1 MPGKEIVLSPAEYA
15 PVASAPPWPQD
26 KPRES
31 DAAIVT
37 IARWAKRNGH
47 FTVPLAVPPAMWLA
61 GLALHHYR
69 TGPYVLACG
78 VLLAACVWF
87 FAPHK
92 WDRKA
97 EQWYARLSAALG
109 AGWLALAAFA
119 GPLSGSVTA
128 VALAALLAAGGVA
141 WGFLWW
147 RHKRPR
153 GMRKRN
159 KLIAQCDAWW
169 LSHCH
174 AWNLHGSHVIDA
186 KLSGVTLWMRVQ
198 GIAGRHSFQHFQQ
211 AVHLIESAAEGQSD
225 IGLVRVAAVKGH
237 PSQADI
243 FLKQENPLR
252 EPVEYDMALAP
263 QSVHDPAPFGKLE
276 SVTWKMVSLRKNRF
290 TNGETRSG
298 KALALDTRIPTP
310 SGWTT
315 MGEIQ
320 AGDMVFDE
328 LGQPCRVLWATD
340 VMHDHDCY
348 RVKFSDGSEIT
359 ADAGHLWLVETRASR
374 AYESATGTYERR
386 GERGYARAK
395 DALASW
401 PKILTTEEMA
411 GSLRASE
418 YANYSVPVAAP
429 LQGADAELPISPYT
443 LGAWLGDGTSATGS
457 LTTADPEIIS
467 EIEAEGETA
476 WRIACTVRAHCPS
489 YRIRGLTTRL
499 GNAGLIGNKHI
510 PVPYLRASESQRR
523 ALLAGLLDTDG
534 YCTGKGTAQ
543 YYSISEQLA
552 RDVHHLVATLGYKPT
567 LRSKRAAFNG
577 ADCGIAWVVAFTPGD
592 KVFRLPRKVARQVA
606 RGAPATKRRFVVSI
620 EPVPSVPV
628 RCIAVDSPAH
638 LYLAGDSC
646 IPTHN
651 SNDLLV
657 GLANLS
663 GCPDAR
669 PVLIDLKGG
678 RSGRP
683 VLKSGAAEYVIT
695 EVDEARMFLRMM
707 VAEEKARSM
716 YAYDGNEQLLATE
729 DVPAIH
735 TVIDE
740 THGLTSTMNGDAE
753 CRRLLATLASE
764 GSGLEAYVWV
774 YTQHGSLEESVGTE
788 QTRANLPFRTCYRVA
803 EARHG
808 AYTIPEYAKLDAS
821 KLEED
826 GTCYIKYGK
835 NAIPEQI
842 RAPYMPHQ
850 LFFRI
855 AAQNARLLGPRP
867 PLRLYCGGQVA
878 YRAGDRDVTWQ
889 EWWDTRWLR
898 LHPAFRADSPQYQAA
913 VAEAGGAPGTQVT
926 ADAAAPVPSPAPGT
940 GDARSAAARIAGEDA
955 GLMSRIPADFRPDP
969 RLVSQLPA
977 MMASQEDRFAGALE
991 AADADSPA
999 TPKDLMAAS
1008 GFASSWV
1015 HGRLAALAEIGL
1027 VTQLS
1032 KGRYVTVPGGD
1043 IRRGLQEIKDRNAR
1057 LNAEARQKID
1067 AASR

>member
-1 MPGKEIVLSPAEYA
+1 
-15 PVASAPPWPQD
+15 
-26 KPRES
+26 
-31 DAAIVT
+31 
-37 IARWAKRNGH
+37 
-47 FTVPLAVPPAMWLA
+47 
-61 GLALHHYR
+61 
-69 TGPYVLACG
+69 
-78 VLLAACVWF
+78 
-87 FAPHK
+87 
-92 WDRKA
+92 
-97 EQWYARLSAALG
+97 
-109 AGWLALAAFA
+109 
-119 GPLSGSVTA
+119 
-128 VALAALLAAGGVA
+128 
-141 WGFLWW
+141 
-147 RHKRPR
+147 
-153 GMRKRN
+153 
-159 KLIAQCDAWW
+159 
-169 LSHCH
+169 
-174 AWNLHGSHVIDA
+174 
-186 KLSGVTLWMRVQ
+186 
-198 GIAGRHSFQHFQQ
+198 
-211 AVHLIESAAEGQSD
+211 
-225 IGLVRVAAVKGH
+225 
-237 PSQADI
+237 
-243 FLKQENPLR
+243 
-252 EPVEYDMALAP
+252 
-263 QSVHDPAPFGKLE
+263 
-276 SVTWKMVSLRKNRF
+276 
-290 TNGETRSG
+290 
-298 KALALDTRIPTP
+298 
-310 SGWTT
+310 
-315 MGEIQ
+315 
-320 AGDMVFDE
+320 
-328 LGQPCRVLWATD
+328 
-340 VMHDHDCY
+340 
-348 RVKFSDGSEIT
+348 
-359 ADAGHLWLVETRASR
+359 
-374 AYESATGTYERR
+374 
-386 GERGYARAK
+386 
-395 DALASW
+395 
-401 PKILTTEEMA
+401 
-411 GSLRASE
+411 
-418 YANYSVPVAAP
+418 
-429 LQGADAELPISPYT
+429 
-443 LGAWLGDGTSATGS
+443 
-457 LTTADPEIIS
+457 
-467 EIEAEGETA
+467 
-476 WRIACTVRAHCPS
+476 
-489 YRIRGLTTRL
+489 
-499 GNAGLIGNKHI
+499 
-510 PVPYLRASESQRR
+510 
-523 ALLAGLLDTDG
+523 
-534 YCTGKGTAQ
+534 
-543 YYSISEQLA
+543 
-552 RDVHHLVATLGYKPT
+552 
-567 LRSKRAAFNG
+567 
-577 ADCGIAWVVAFTPGD
+577 
-592 KVFRLPRKVARQVA
+592 
-606 RGAPATKRRFVVSI
+606 
-620 EPVPSVPV
+620 
-628 RCIAVDSPAH
+628 
-638 LYLAGDSC
+638 
-646 IPTHN
+646 
-651 SNDLLV
+651 
-657 GLANLS
+657 
-663 GCPDAR
+663 
-669 PVLIDLKGG
+669 
-678 RSGRP
+678 
-683 VLKSGAAEYVIT
+683 
-695 EVDEARMFLRMM
+695 
-707 VAEEKARSM
+707 
-716 YAYDGNEQLLATE
+716 
-729 DVPAIH
+729 VPAIH